1 VEDSEM
7 EELNLKPAAFH
18 PDWNYSLLP
27 QCTQVV

>member
-7 EELNLKPAAFH
+7 EKLNLKPAVFH

-27 QCTQVV
+27 QCS